1 MIQGAK
7 TRQARTSH
15 YIAVDAVH
23 DELVVPNPFAQA
35 IIVLPGGAKGNDSP
49 LRVIQGPRTLLSS
62 VDNVAVDPVHN
73 EIFTASFPN
82 DAIFVYKREADGDV
96 APIRV
101 IHGPNTKLDRPIRVD
116 VDPANNL
123 IGVVT
128 DHNIMF
134 YNRTDD
140 GDAAPKWILGGDKV
154 TVGAQGGSRDVRLF
168 GEGRKIIAGGVIRA
182 AAEEGRGGRGA
193 GRGGRG
199 AGAAEGGEGS
209 GGGGRGGQR
218 FLGVWN
224 YGDTGDAMPLYIL
237 NNNQVTKIPGTRL
250 ALDPVGGDLIVGGD
264 GQVSVYHLPEIFAK
278 PTATK

>member
-23 DELVVPNPFAQA
+23 DEIVLPNPFAQA
-35 IIVLPGGAKGNDSP
+35 IVILPGGAKGDDP
-49 LRVIQGPRTLLSS
+49 PKRVIQGPKTNLSS

-116 VDPANNL
+116 VDPVNNL

-134 YNRTDD
+134 WDRTAD
-140 GDAAPKWILGGDKV
+140 GDVAPKWILGGDKV

-168 GEGRKIIAGGVIRA
+168 GEGKKIFAGGVIRA
-182 AAEEGRGGRGA
+182 AAEGGG

-199 AGAAEGGEGS
+199 AGAAEGGGEA
-209 GGGGRGGQR
+209 GGGGRGAGGQR

-224 YGDTGDAMPLYIL
+224 YGDTGDAMPVYML

-264 GQVSVYHLPEIFAK
+264 GQVSVYHLPETFSKGA
-278 PTATK
+278 ATK